1 MSSPIGSA
9 RRARA
14 SRLRIAAVF
23 IAALGLSTA
32 CKKNDGAT
40 AAGGYVQGGIGG
52 PAAGAGAM
60 PAPAAGGAPGQ
71 PMAAGGA
78 AQAPAPAAG
87 GAPAAGPAPLPTQ
100 SGPIAQRLDATATA
114 AVQPILAGLVKDN
127 VQAGAKPI
135 GDVLVGNFQTGQTL
149 DMPIQLQPNKCY
161 TVVATGLP
169 PVTEVNVQ
177 LQLTTVIPG
186 MAPVLAVDPDRGAT
200 AVLGKKA
207 ACYKWMFG
215 VIPAPGKVIVQVTG
229 GSGLVAAQ
237 AYEK

>member
-9 RRARA
+9 RRAHV
-14 SRLRIAAVF
+14 SRLGTAVVAVVAF
-23 IAALGLSTA
+23 GLSTA
-32 CKKNDGAT
+32 CKKNDGET
-40 AAGGYVQGGIGG
+40 AAGGYVQGGVGG
-52 PAAGAGAM
+52 PAGAGAM
-60 PAPAAGGAPGQ
+60 PG
-71 PMAAGGA
+71 
-78 AQAPAPAAG
+78 PAAG
-87 GAPAAGPAPLPTQ
+87 GAPAQPMGSGGMAPAAAAGGASAAGASLPTQ

-114 AVQPILAGLVKDN
+114 AVQPILAGLLKDN
-127 VQAGAKPI
+127 VQAGAKPV
-135 GDVLVGNFQTGQTL
+135 GDVLVGSFQTGQTL

-186 MAPVLAVDPDRGAT
+186 MAPVLAVDQDQGAT

-207 ACYKWMFG
+207 TCYKWMFG